1 MIEIKLE
8 QLLEK
13 RGLTAYALSKQT
25 GLHQSVLSKL
35 KSNSTKALRIDVLD
49 KICEALECQ
58 PGELLSFRLTSESKE
73 K

>member
-49 KICEALECQ
+49 TICQALDCQ
-58 PGELLSFRLTSESKE
+58 PGDLLSFKAVE
-73 K
+73 KNSRK